1 MSTSYTINAKLGK
14 PAVADTGWGPII
26 TGDLDALDA
35 LAPVG
40 GLAVTA
46 HEQPSSSLNVDVAA
60 GKYVKRDWTVG
71 TYAGISGYTLPSGSV
86 KALYLDATASY
97 ALTAGSTYP
106 STQHVRLTTVTTGAS
121 TVTSIVD
128 DRVGPIVVG
137 T

>member
-1 MSTSYTINAKLGK
+1 MSTSYTTNTKLGK
-14 PAVADTGWGPII
+14 PAVSDTGWGPVL
-26 TGDLDALDA
+26 TGDFDALDA

-46 HEQPSSSLNVDVAA
+46 HEQPSGSLRVDVAP
-60 GKYVKRDWTVG
+60 GRYVKRDWTVG
-71 TYAGISGYTLPSGSV
+71 AYAGVSGYTLPPGSV

-97 ALTAGSTYP
+97 VLTAGSAYP
-106 STQHVRLTTVTTGAS
+106 TTQHVRLATVTTGAG